1 MGGGVM
7 QLTASGVQDKYITGN
22 PQITFFKSVYRRHTN
37 FAIESI
43 QQIID
48 GDLGT
53 DEIKTTSSVK
63 LTKTADLVN
72 RVYIVCPQQLFGINA
87 TELIDSVDLVI
98 GGALIDRHTNEW
110 MKVWNELTVNHH
122 NKEGYKYMVGGFNS
136 TKKTTNNQSS
146 VTIPLNF
153 WFCRHIGLS
162 LPLISIQYHD
172 IILKIEWG
180 INSYI
185 NRKDDETISSL
196 CEVWCDNI
204 FLDSEERKRFGE
216 NEHEYLIEQVQIIDT
231 INQGPSSK
239 FKMNSFNHPI
249 KEIIWTENESETMIT
264 DEKMNITING
274 IERLSEQYKE
284 YYTLKQPYDHH
295 TNIPSYNV
303 KEHEDPIFLETP
315 IDSEITHHY
324 NDPTSGVVED
334 DYNKHIK
341 LSSDNIDFNTD
352 ARDVFKVGDII
363 TIWRGQSSPT
373 ANDSATATDD
383 TITEFRKTTMTQL
396 VTVTSIETHTE
407 ASTTTKRVSF
417 TPPLNG
423 LAPTIDG
430 SEMKS
435 FIIARRDYARA
446 SYSKFNK
453 NIYVYSFC
461 LNPEE
466 HQPSGSCNFSRLNDC
481 KLSFTGN
488 VSVDKIFAV
497 NYNIMRISNG
507 LVNLRYTN

>member
-7 QLTASGVQDKYITGN
+7 QLTASGIQDNYITGN

-43 QQIID
+43 QQIIE

-53 DEIKTTSSVK
+53 EAINTTSSVK

-110 MKVWNELTVNHH
+110 MKVWNELTVSHN

-136 TKKTTNNQSS
+136 TMKTTNNQSS

-180 INSYI
+180 INSDI
-185 NRKDDETISSL
+185 NRKSVEIISSL

-303 KEHEDPIFLETP
+303 KEHEDPIFLEIP
-315 IDSEITHHY
+315 KDMGQLQVLSQSFI
-324 NDPTSGVVED
+324 
-334 DYNKHIK
+334 
-341 LSSDNIDFNTD
+341 SSDVST
-352 ARDVFKVGDII
+352 FKVGDILNL
-363 TIWRGQSSPT
+363 SST
-373 ANDSATATDD
+373 VSTYTSQWV
-383 TITEFRKTTMTQL
+383 TIT
-396 VTVTSIETHTE
+396 SINI
-407 ASTTTKRVSF
+407 STTVVSF
-417 TPPLNG
+417 TPSINE
-423 LAPTIDG
+423 TTVNMDCY
-430 SEMKS
+430 
-435 FIIARRDYARA
+435 IIARRDYARA
-446 SYSKFNK
+446 SYSKFDK

-481 KLSFTGN
+481 KLAFTGN
-488 VSVDKIFAV
+488 VSIDKIFAV

-507 LVNLRYTN
+507 LVNLRFTN

>member
-7 QLTASGVQDKYITGN
+7 QLTASGIQDNYITGN

-43 QQIID
+43 QQIIE

-53 DEIKTTSSVK
+53 EAINTTSSVK

-110 MKVWNELTVNHH
+110 MKVWNELTVSHN

-136 TKKTTNNQSS
+136 TMKTTNNQSS

-180 INSYI
+180 INSDI
-185 NRKDDETISSL
+185 NRKSVEIISSL

-249 KEIIWTENESETMIT
+249 KEIIWTENESENMIT

-303 KEHEDPIFLETP
+303 KEHEDPIFLEIP
-315 IDSEITHHY
+315 KDMGQLQVLSQSFI
-324 NDPTSGVVED
+324 
-334 DYNKHIK
+334 
-341 LSSDNIDFNTD
+341 SSDVST
-352 ARDVFKVGDII
+352 FKVGDILNL
-363 TIWRGQSSPT
+363 SST
-373 ANDSATATDD
+373 VSTYTSQWV
-383 TITEFRKTTMTQL
+383 TIT
-396 VTVTSIETHTE
+396 SINI
-407 ASTTTKRVSF
+407 STTVVSF
-417 TPPLNG
+417 TPSINE
-423 LAPTIDG
+423 TNVNM
-430 SEMKS
+430 ECY
-435 FIIARRDYARA
+435 IIARRDYARA
-446 SYSKFNK
+446 SYSKFDK

-481 KLSFTGN
+481 KLTFTGN
-488 VSVDKIFAV
+488 VSIDKIFAV

-507 LVNLRYTN
+507 LVNLRFTN

>member
-172 IILKIEWG
+172 IILKIEW
-180 INSYI
+180 
-185 NRKDDETISSL
+185 
-196 CEVWCDNI
+196 V
-204 FLDSEERKRFGE
+204 
-216 NEHEYLIEQVQIIDT
+216 
-231 INQGPSSK
+231 
-239 FKMNSFNHPI
+239 
-249 KEIIWTENESETMIT
+249 
-264 DEKMNITING
+264 
-274 IERLSEQYKE
+274 
-284 YYTLKQPYDHH
+284 
-295 TNIPSYNV
+295 
-303 KEHEDPIFLETP
+303 
-315 IDSEITHHY
+315 
-324 NDPTSGVVED
+324 
-334 DYNKHIK
+334 
-341 LSSDNIDFNTD
+341 
-352 ARDVFKVGDII
+352 
-363 TIWRGQSSPT
+363 
-373 ANDSATATDD
+373 
-383 TITEFRKTTMTQL
+383 
-396 VTVTSIETHTE
+396 
-407 ASTTTKRVSF
+407 
-417 TPPLNG
+417 
-423 LAPTIDG
+423 
-430 SEMKS
+430 
-435 FIIARRDYARA
+435 
-446 SYSKFNK
+446 
-453 NIYVYSFC
+453 
-461 LNPEE
+461 
-466 HQPSGSCNFSRLNDC
+466 
-481 KLSFTGN
+481 
-488 VSVDKIFAV
+488 
-497 NYNIMRISNG
+497 
-507 LVNLRYTN
+507 

>member
-7 QLTASGVQDKYITGN
+7 QLTASGIQDNYITGN

-43 QQIID
+43 QQIIE

-53 DEIKTTSSVK
+53 EAINTTSSVK

-110 MKVWNELTVNHH
+110 MKVWNELTVSHN

-136 TKKTTNNQSS
+136 TMKTTNNQSS

-180 INSYI
+180 INSDI
-185 NRKDDETISSL
+185 NRKSVEIISSL

-303 KEHEDPIFLETP
+303 KEHEDPIFLEIP
-315 IDSEITHHY
+315 KDMGQLQVLSQSFI
-324 NDPTSGVVED
+324 
-334 DYNKHIK
+334 
-341 LSSDNIDFNTD
+341 SSDVST
-352 ARDVFKVGDII
+352 FKVGDILNL
-363 TIWRGQSSPT
+363 SST
-373 ANDSATATDD
+373 VSTYTSQWV
-383 TITEFRKTTMTQL
+383 TIT
-396 VTVTSIETHTE
+396 SINI
-407 ASTTTKRVSF
+407 STTVVSF
-417 TPPLNG
+417 TPSINE
-423 LAPTIDG
+423 TNVNM
-430 SEMKS
+430 ECY
-435 FIIARRDYARA
+435 IIARRDYARA
-446 SYSKFNK
+446 SYSKFDK

-481 KLSFTGN
+481 KLTFTGN
-488 VSVDKIFAV
+488 VSIDKIFAV

-507 LVNLRYTN
+507 LVNLRFTN

>member
-7 QLTASGVQDKYITGN
+7 QLTASGIQDNYITGN

-43 QQIID
+43 QQIIE

-53 DEIKTTSSVK
+53 EELNTLSSVK

-87 TELIDSVDLVI
+87 TELINSVDLVI
-98 GGALIDRHTNEW
+98 GGTLIDRHTNEW
-110 MKVWNELTVNHH
+110 MKVWDELTVNHN

-136 TKKTTNNQSS
+136 SKKTTNNQAS

-180 INSYI
+180 INSKI
-185 NRKDDETISSL
+185 NRDSTDLISSL

-239 FKMNSFNHPI
+239 FKLNSFNHPI
-249 KEIIWTENESETMIT
+249 KEIIWTENDSVNMIT

-303 KEHEDPIFLETP
+303 KEHEDPIFLEIPKYIGTFNV
-315 IDSEITHHY
+315 ITGG
-324 NDPTSGVVED
+324 NSFSSTSV
-334 DYNKHIK
+334 
-341 LSSDNIDFNTD
+341 SSL
-352 ARDVFKVGDII
+352 KVGDILNL
-363 TIWRGQSSPT
+363 SSIVET
-373 ANDSATATDD
+373 YSSQWV
-383 TITEFRKTTMTQL
+383 TITSIDTS
-396 VTVTSIETHTE
+396 TV
-407 ASTTTKRVSF
+407 VSF
-417 TPPLNG
+417 TPS
-423 LAPTIDG
+423 IDEVTYSG
-430 SEMKS
+430 KCY
-435 FIIARRDYARA
+435 IIARRDYARA

-488 VSVDKIFAV
+488 VSVDTIFAV
-497 NYNIMRISNG
+497 NYNIIRISNG
-507 LVNLRYTN
+507 LVNLRFTN